1 MIGAI
6 GWQEEIIKKE
16 LDDYAIVSA
25 AAVCLLQYVCLL
37 QRVCVDLSSSICNR

>member
-25 AAVCLLQYVCLL
+25 AAVCLLQ
-37 QRVCVDLSSSICNR
+37 RVCVDLSSSICNR